1 MEILSLELEIK
12 VPRLEAMRAEAATV
26 VRWLKKEGDEV
37 KKDEPVVV
45 LEFPKVEVEVS
56 SPSSGVL
63 AKVLVK
69 EGRMVRVD
77 DTLGLL
83 TT

>member
-1 MEILSLELEIK
+1 MEVGIK
-12 VPRLEAMRAEAATV
+12 VPRLEGMRAEAATV
-26 VRWLKKEGDEV
+26 VRWLKKEGDHLR
-37 KKDEPVVV
+37 KDEPVVL
-45 LEFPKVEVEVS
+45 LEFPKVEVEVP
-56 SPSSGVL
+56 SPISGTL

-83 TT
+83 AT

>member
-1 MEILSLELEIK
+1 LEVSIK
-12 VPRLEAMRAEAATV
+12 VPKVEGMRAEAATV
-26 VRWLKKEGDEV
+26 VRWLKKEGDRV
-37 KKDEPVVV
+37 RKDEPVVL

-56 SPSSGVL
+56 SPGPGTL
-63 AKVLVK
+63 TKVLVE

>member
-1 MEILSLELEIK
+1 MEVDIK
-12 VPRLEAMRAEAATV
+12 VPKLEGMRAEAATV

-37 KKDEPVVV
+37 RKDETLVL
-45 LEFPKVEVEVS
+45 LEFPKAEVEVS
-56 SPSSGVL
+56 SPSSGRL

-77 DTLGLL
+77 DTLGLVA
-83 TT
+83 T

>member
-1 MEILSLELEIK
+1 MEVEIK
-12 VPRLEAMRAEAATV
+12 VPRLEGMRAEAATV

-37 KKDEPVVV
+37 EKDETVVL
-45 LEFPKVEVEVS
+45 LEFPKAEVEVP
-56 SPSSGVL
+56 SPSSGRL

-77 DTLGLL
+77 DTLGKLA
-83 TT
+83 T